1 MNIEEIGGSYTRRH
15 GNGLLDRLSVRA
27 MPNGLRTP
35 ALHVRNRWSSLNK
48 PTLFVAFNRVST
60 DVRSEKAGV

>member
-1 MNIEEIGGSYTRRH
+1 MEETGRSFTRRH

-27 MPNGLRTP
+27 VPNGLRTP
-35 ALHVRNRWSSLNK
+35 MLHVRNRWSSLK
-48 PTLFVAFNRVST
+48 PTALVGCNRVLV